1 MIKDILEKHRIYTL
15 DLELDLLRYLEQF
28 RNKILMER
36 RLEMGKNSKPKDII
50 GVSILATDSEF
61 KKEQWVEVISKKQ
74 MEIYL
79 IEIDKRIKKLE
90 KMLTNHLMQQPPKA
104 GGDDLNH

>member
-1 MIKDILEKHRIYTL
+1 MTKESDSKDIVSI
-15 DLELDLLRYLEQF
+15 
-28 RNKILMER
+28 
-36 RLEMGKNSKPKDII
+36 
-50 GVSILATDSEF
+50 SILATDSEF

-90 KMLTNHLMQQPPKA
+90 EKLGK
-104 GGDDLNH
+104 D